1 MDGLMHRRRFF
12 PAVTFSMGSLATL
25 ATSGPWA
32 MGISAADIPNANWP
46 AFRGAGACGWADG
59 YPLPERW
66 QLKWQ
71 AAVPGLGHSSPIV
84 WGERVYVA
92 TAISDAAEVP
102 LKLGLFGDR
111 EAAVENE
118 PQAWVVLCFDKR
130 SGKLE
135 WERTAYRGLAR
146 AQRHMKATQANTTLA
161 TDGDNLVA
169 FFGSEGLYCYS
180 LDGELRWSKDLGI
193 VNVSKYGV
201 GWGYASS
208 PALHGDRILL
218 QCDAPDNP
226 YLVALDMADGRE
238 LWRVSR
244 RGGCERSWST
254 PYIHQSEQRT
264 QVIANGWPYVISY
277 ELATGRE
284 LWRLKGGGDNPV
296 PTPFSAH
303 GLIFIANG
311 HGDASPV
318 WAVRPEA
325 SGDISLSGSH
335 RSNAAIAWSD
345 PRMGAYLVTP
355 VVYEGLL
362 YGSSN
367 NGILKC
373 YDAQTGKLHYQQ
385 RLGSS
390 TTAVAASPV
399 AGDGKVYWTTEEGKV
414 HVLAAGPE
422 YRELA
427 VNDLGEETLASPA
440 ISEGV
445 LYFRTRR
452 SLMAVGRS

>member
-1 MDGLMHRRRFF
+1 MHRRQFHSRVSLSLGALVAL
-12 PAVTFSMGSLATL
+12 PAAGQWALGS
-25 ATSGPWA
+25 SGV
-32 MGISAADIPNANWP
+32 GFVEKNWP
-46 AFRGAGACGWADG
+46 AFRGPAACGFADG

-66 QLKWQ
+66 RVAWQ
-71 AAVPGLGHSSPIV
+71 TVVPGLGHSSPIV
-84 WGERVYVA
+84 WGDRVYVA
-92 TAISDAAEVP
+92 TAVSEAAEVP

-118 PQAWVVLCFDKR
+118 PQAWSILCFDKR
-130 SGKLE
+130 SGELE
-135 WERTAYRGLAR
+135 WERVAHRGVAR
-146 AQRHMKATQANTTLA
+146 TQRHMKATQANTTLV
-161 TDGDNLVA
+161 TDGEHLVA

-208 PALHGDRILL
+208 PVLHGDRILL

-226 YLVALDMADGRE
+226 YLVALDVADGRE
-238 LWRVSR
+238 VWRVARS
-244 RGGCERSWST
+244 GWCERSWAT
-254 PYIHQSEQRT
+254 PYVHQSDQRT
-264 QVIANGWPYVISY
+264 QVIANGWPYIMSY
-277 ELATGRE
+277 ELETGRE

-311 HGDASPV
+311 HGDSSPV

-325 SGDISLSGSH
+325 SGDISLSGNQ
-335 RSNAAIAWSD
+335 RSNASIVWSE
-345 PRMGAYLVTP
+345 PRNGAYLVTP
-355 VVYEGLL
+355 LVYDGLL
-362 YGSSN
+362 YSSTN

-373 YDAQTGKLHYQQ
+373 YEAQTGKLHYQQ
-385 RLGSS
+385 RLG
-390 TTAVAASPV
+390 TGATAISASPV

-414 HVLAAGPE
+414 HVMAAGNE

-440 ISEGV
+440 ISEGL

-452 SLMAVGRS
+452 SLIAVGRS